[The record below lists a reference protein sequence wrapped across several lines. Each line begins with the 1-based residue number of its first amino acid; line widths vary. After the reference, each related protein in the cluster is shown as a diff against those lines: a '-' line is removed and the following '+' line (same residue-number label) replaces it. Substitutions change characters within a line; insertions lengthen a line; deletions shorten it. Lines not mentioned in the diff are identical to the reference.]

1 MKNFEPHH
9 HVLSQLKNL
18 ISNLSVEELTKKS
31 DLLYNASIGEHF
43 RHIIEFYRCCLFFR
57 KEDVVNYDLRPR
69 DKTLENE
76 PSAGINAIN
85 ELLTQLQCLSH
96 PEKIILNLQS
106 ECIVDAGGIATN
118 LDRELAFC
126 LDHCIHHQSIIKIGL
141 KASQLDHLVDKN
153 FGVAFSTQTY
163 REKCAS

>member
-9 HVLSQLKNL
+9 IVLTQLKSL
-18 ISNLSVEELTKKS
+18 LSNISVEDFTMKS
-31 DLLYNASIGEHF
+31 DLLYDASIGEHF

-57 KEDVVNYDLRPR
+57 KDDVVNYDLRPR
-69 DKTLENE
+69 DKILENT
-76 PSAGINAIN
+76 PSAGVQAID
-85 ELLTQLQCLSH
+85 EIITCLQNLSD
-96 PEKIILNLQS
+96 PEKINLNLQL
-106 ECIVDAGGIATN
+106 ECIVEADGIATN

-141 KASQLDHLVDKN
+141 KANELDHLVDKN

-163 REKCAS
+163 REQCAS

>member
-1 MKNFEPHH
+1 MKNFKPHH
-9 HVLSQLKNL
+9 IVLTQLKNL
-18 ISNLSVEELTKKS
+18 VSNLSVGNFTQKS
-31 DLLYNASIGEHF
+31 DLLYGASIGEHF

-57 KEDVVNYDLRPR
+57 KGDVVNYDLRPR
-69 DKTLENE
+69 DKILEKD
-76 PSAGINAIN
+76 PSAGVKAVD
-85 ELLTQLQCLSH
+85 ELLIHLQSLSD
-96 PEKIILNLQS
+96 PEKIDLNLQL
-106 ECIVDAGGIATN
+106 ECIVGTNGISTN

-141 KASQLDHLVDKN
+141 KANKLEHLVDKN